1 MSIRPAIL
9 LNFEEV
15 EIMKD
20 ETNKVRFG
28 NRTTITIAGIL
39 LLLLF
44 SVILLWHG
52 NATSNQAIPAMV
64 AQVYFDGDY
73 RIADGE
79 WQKIVEGEHIP
90 ATKGDVTLRGNFHML
105 TPAGEYIG
113 IYDGGLPIALYTDH
127 IHLTFYEGGNEP
139 YAMDI
144 ENPLYGDSACG
155 VHWSA
160 HSFTNSNGEPVEI
173 LIHNPHNF
181 GNETAIDELLSN
193 IAFWSGL
200 DFEKDV
206 LARGEWQRDIGL
218 WVIIVSLLFLG
229 TALFST
235 LINVKNSKI
244 IWLFGIVI
252 LFAGTYICYSADGV
266 SFWSESIVSNTT
278 MLGCSMMFYMLFLS
292 MALVH
297 LLKGTKAIGI
307 ITVTVLGLID
317 AVLFMV
323 PVVTDTLFYDTWLYW
338 VALQLLANLLLFG
351 CLIREFFAATR
362 KERFVYL
369 FSVLPLISF
378 GTDVV
383 MIEFGIWNTGVSS
396 KYVFFVFFIASMV
409 MVLKIIPNNINALAK
424 AKELETEKMVL
435 NSQLAESRIS
445 TMMSQIRPHFIYNTL
460 GSIEQL
466 CELDPPKAGELVHNF
481 AKYLRGNFG
490 ELDNPK
496 PIFMSQEMEHVHHYI
511 NIENVRFPDMTFS
524 FEMRSKDFKLPALT
538 VQPIVENAIKHGLM
552 KLEKGGSIRVIS
564 YETDTDYCIT
574 VEDDGVGFDTS
585 KLLDEKKHIGIRNIR
600 DRLKVM
606 VGGTLEIE
614 STQGVGT
621 KVLITIPKEGE
632 K

>member
-1 MSIRPAIL
+1 
-9 LNFEEV
+9 
-15 EIMKD
+15 MKD
-20 ETNKVRFG
+20 KTNKVRFG
-28 NRTTITIAGIL
+28 SRTTITIAGIL

-105 TPAGEYIG
+105 TPDGEYIG

-127 IHLTFYEGGNEP
+127 IHLTFYENGNEP
-139 YAMDI
+139 YAMDM

-160 HSFTNSNGEPVEI
+160 YSFTNASAAPIEI
-173 LIHNPHNF
+173 QIHNPHEF

-206 LARGEWQRDIGL
+206 LARGDWQRDIGL

-252 LFAGTYICYSADGV
+252 LFAGTCICYSADGV

-351 CLIREFFAATR
+351 CLAREFFVATG

-524 FEMRSKDFKLPALT
+524 FEMRSKDFRLPALT

>member
-1 MSIRPAIL
+1 
-9 LNFEEV
+9 
-15 EIMKD
+15 MKD
-20 ETNKVRFG
+20 KTNKVRFG
-28 NRTTITIAGIL
+28 SRTTITIAGIL

-105 TPAGEYIG
+105 TPDGEYIG

-181 GNETAIDELLSN
+181 GNETAIDEFLSN

-206 LARGEWQRDIGL
+206 LARGDWQRDIGI

-351 CLIREFFAATR
+351 CLAREFFVATG

-396 KYVFFVFFIASMV
+396 KYVFFVFFIASIV

-524 FEMRSKDFKLPALT
+524 FEMRSKDFRLPALT

-585 KLLDEKKHIGIRNIR
+585 KLIDEKKHIGIRNIR